1 MLNGGRV
8 ACGEKRYPVYNS
20 RKSGCRGEGGAGGR
34 CISFQSSV
42 HLAECQAPA
51 TKKRLPAAQP
61 AETPALGGGM
71 DESPHGLQPVRLL
84 CPWNSSCQNTGVGSC
99 SILQGIFLTQGL
111 NPGLLHCRWILYQLS
126 HKGSPVYG
134 NAGFIKCVWKVSLPF
149 TFL

>member
-71 DESPHGLQPVRLL
+71 DKSTHSHTLLLWSAVNQSLYGNTRPGKPPKSPSLGRE
-84 CPWNSSCQNTGVGSC
+84 GE
-99 SILQGIFLTQGL
+99 
-111 NPGLLHCRWILYQLS
+111 ILYRSLTRGVQPHWFQI
-126 HKGSPVYG
+126 HK
-134 NAGFIKCVWKVSLPF
+134 
-149 TFL
+149 